1 MWRPE
6 GLEADDVKVR
16 QRTVTESNSLE
27 SHRADR
33 DLKAA
38 NAIRELLER
47 EFPATDTPPRQRRIG
62 RNVQLNIK
70 ATAEVVERFV
80 ALSDRRRW
88 ALGETLEYALAAL
101 EKALAK

>member
-1 MWRPE
+1 MPP
-6 GLEADDVKVR
+6 GDHPAGA
-16 QRTVTESNSLE
+16 SLGDI
-27 SHRADR
+27 HRFLNR
-33 DLKAA
+33 SLMC
-38 NAIRELLER
+38 R
-47 EFPATDTPPRQRRIG
+47 
-62 RNVQLNIK
+62 LNIK

>member
-1 MWRPE
+1 M
-6 GLEADDVKVR
+6 
-16 QRTVTESNSLE
+16 TESNSLE

-101 EKALAK
+101 EKAMAK